1 MADSCEGQAGREDA
15 DECGED
21 DVSWVRQ
28 ARDTETLAGR
38 GVKAWVRLTPGAQG
52 LLGSPATGSS
62 APRAQRVLIGNR
74 KLMAEEAITI
84 PRQAPLS
91 ASPQAGL
98 RQRFLWDILCI

>member
-1 MADSCEGQAGREDA
+1 MADSCEGRAGREDA

-38 GVKAWVRLTPGAQG
+38 GVKAWVELTPGVQG
-52 LLGSPATGSS
+52 LLGSPAAGSS

-91 ASPQAGL
+91 SFPHAVLKQI
-98 RQRFLWDILCI
+98 FLSDILFI